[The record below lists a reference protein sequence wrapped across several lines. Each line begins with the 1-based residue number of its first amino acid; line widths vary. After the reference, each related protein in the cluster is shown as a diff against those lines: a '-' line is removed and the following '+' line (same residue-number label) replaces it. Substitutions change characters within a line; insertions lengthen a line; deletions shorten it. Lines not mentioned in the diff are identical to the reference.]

1 MSILF
6 KLFFL
11 YLFLAG
17 NNKPPESY
25 LNPPQVMING
35 RVRFDS
41 ALAIWCEQISS
52 RLCLL
57 APLLTFPMA
66 LVASR

>member
-35 RVRFDS
+35 RVRFVS
-41 ALAIWCEQISS
+41 ALAIWCEQRSS
-52 RLCLL
+52 RLRLPT
-57 APLLTFPMA
+57 PLLTFAKA
-66 LVASR
+66 LY